1 MRERR
6 IRVFLIASIAF
17 TRMHGLFVSCMCYLQ
32 ASSITCIPVNVRCK
46 LRVSVCKHTYVEAR
60 TRATGRL
67 IGEWPAKSLA
77 RPIETSSSHLFP
89 ISGRL
94 VIGNRLPTNKCTRLG
109 PRRVFANCLVLSNL
123 FSSYAFS
130 FARIC
135 IPTDFGSVKYLYASL
150 IVTRSRRSI

>member
-17 TRMHGLFVSCMCYLQ
+17 TCMHGLFVNCMCYLQ
-32 ASSITCIPVNVRCK
+32 ASSITCIGKRTLQIACIC
-46 LRVSVCKHTYVEAR
+46 LCKHTYVEAR

-94 VIGNRLPTNKCTRLG
+94 VIGYRLPTNKCTRLR

-123 FSSYAFS
+123 VLSYTFFFCAN
-130 FARIC
+130 
-135 IPTDFGSVKYLYASL
+135 LYSD
-150 IVTRSRRSI
+150 

>member
-1 MRERR
+1 MYVGKR
-6 IRVFLIASIAF
+6 IRV
-17 TRMHGLFVSCMCYLQ
+17 C
-32 ASSITCIPVNVRCK
+32 VNGEFACSLLRLSR
-46 LRVSVCKHTYVEAR
+46 LRVCTGYLLTVCVTCRQVRLRTLQIACICLCKHTYVEAR

-94 VIGNRLPTNKCTRLG
+94 VIGYRLPTNKCTRLR

-123 FSSYAFS
+123 FLSYTFFFCAN
-130 FARIC
+130 
-135 IPTDFGSVKYLYASL
+135 LYSD
-150 IVTRSRRSI
+150 